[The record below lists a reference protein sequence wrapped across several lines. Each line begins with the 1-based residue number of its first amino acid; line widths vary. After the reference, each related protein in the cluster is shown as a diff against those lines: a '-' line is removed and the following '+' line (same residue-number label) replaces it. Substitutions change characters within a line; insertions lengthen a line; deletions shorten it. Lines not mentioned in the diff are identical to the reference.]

1 MQKARLCPATH
12 ANDFVPQVV
21 DMLISNIDR
30 ALEDLGARHVGTDSS
45 DSDLDDVD
53 GGGGGRRRRRRRHRG
68 GDGGGVDQ
76 EDEDGEGG
84 EFDEDDSDL
93 EDMEDDE
100 DEGEDDEGEDEE
112 GGEDEELAD
121 EMRMQRLQGGA
132 RQGGGGGWGWVQC
145 STLGWAL
152 GQLPPRSD
160 LARCCLVT
168 RARGFLVLLVCAVR
182 FPRWETDMCAP
193 ACRR

>member
-1 MQKARLCPATH
+1 
-12 ANDFVPQVV
+12 
-21 DMLISNIDR
+21 MLISNIDR

-53 GGGGGRRRRRRRHRG
+53 GGGGRRRGRRHRG
-68 GDGGGVDQ
+68 GDGDGGVDH
-76 EDEDGEGG
+76 EDDDGEGG
-84 EFDEDDSDL
+84 EFDEEDSDL

-132 RQGGGGGWGWVQC
+132 RQGRGWGWVLHC
-145 STLGWAL
+145 TLMFAL
-152 GQLPPRSD
+152 CHDVTSLGLPCPCGALD
-160 LARCCLVT
+160 MTNGLM
-168 RARGFLVLLVCAVR
+168 RAWVLQMR
-182 FPRWETDMCAP
+182 
-193 ACRR
+193 